1 VIVVD
6 TPVWVAALR
15 SGSGS
20 EALHLR
26 ELLDADQ
33 VALAVPVRAEILMGV
48 RGADRARLRRS
59 LSALPLLY
67 PDAVSWGLV
76 DRWID
81 QAAAAGERFGF
92 ADLLIGALAVQ
103 SGAAVWS
110 LDGDFARMARI
121 GLLTLYRPADA

>member
-1 VIVVD
+1 MIVVD
-6 TPVWVAALR
+6 TSVWVAALR

-33 VALAVPVRAEILMGV
+33 VALPVAVRAEILSGA
-48 RGADRARLRRS
+48 RAADRVRLRRTF
-59 LSALPLLY
+59 SALPVLY
-67 PDAVSWGLV
+67 PNATSWSLI

-92 ADLLIGALAVQ
+92 ADLLIGVLAAQ

-110 LDGDFARMARI
+110 LDSDFARMARV
-121 GLLTLYRPADA
+121 GLLSVHESDEI